1 MRALDEVVAFK
12 RLADGYVF
20 RAPSRWPFGRAEHY
34 RVDAARKDEIAV
46 ALAEMRI
53 RRASAVYVVLAATFA
68 GFISTIAFPHH
79 LPAVAA
85 FWVTFALLL
94 VVLMRLS
101 ERRLL
106 QPLLSDLPRAAERI
120 TLRDRLI
127 AGSAAIPYAQ
137 LWMAIVVFAGLA
149 VVNALRLW
157 GTIGS
162 RDAPTLGM
170 ESVLLGVS
178 VVLFTGIAVINGII
192 AFARMTRRGG

>member
-1 MRALDEVVAFK
+1 MRGLDEVVAFK

-20 RAPSRWPFGRAEHY
+20 RAPSRWLLGRAEHY
-34 RVDAARKDEIAV
+34 RVDAARKGEIAV

-68 GFISTIAFPHH
+68 GLISAIAFPHH
-79 LPAVAA
+79 LPAVAV
-85 FWVTFALLL
+85 FWATFALLL
-94 VVLMRLS
+94 VILMRLS

-120 TLRDRLI
+120 TLRDRLV
-127 AGSAAIPYAQ
+127 AGSAAIPYTQ
-137 LWMAIVVFAGLA
+137 LCMAIVVFGGLA
-149 VVNALRLW
+149 VVNALRLS

-162 RDAPTLGM
+162 LDAHTLGV

-192 AFARMTRRGG
+192 AFAKMTRRGG

>member
-1 MRALDEVVAFK
+1 MRGLDEVVAFK

-20 RAPSRWPFGRAEHY
+20 RAPSRWLLGRAEHY
-34 RVDAARKDEIAV
+34 RVDAARKGEIAV

-68 GFISTIAFPHH
+68 GLISAIAFPHH
-79 LPAVAA
+79 LPEVAV
-85 FWVTFALLL
+85 FWATFALLL
-94 VVLMRLS
+94 VILMRLS

-120 TLRDRLI
+120 TLRDRLV
-127 AGSAAIPYAQ
+127 AGSAAIPYTQ
-137 LWMAIVVFAGLA
+137 LCMAIVVFGGLA
-149 VVNALRLW
+149 VVNALRLS

-162 RDAPTLGM
+162 LDAHTLGV

-192 AFARMTRRGG
+192 AFAKMTRRGG